1 MNNEDG
7 LFNLIIPIVALFT
20 IIIGGFF
27 SLLYCRKSI
36 RKTFSSKKSHDIIH
50 QMKDLR
56 DSGQISQNEYLKAVK
71 KFQKNTY

>member
-20 IIIGGFF
+20 IIIGGFCI
-27 SLLYCRKSI
+27 LIYCRKSM
-36 RKTFSSKKSHDIIH
+36 RKSFSSKNSHDIID

-56 DSGQISQNEYLKAVK
+56 DSGQISQNEYLKAIK
-71 KFQKNTY
+71 KISK